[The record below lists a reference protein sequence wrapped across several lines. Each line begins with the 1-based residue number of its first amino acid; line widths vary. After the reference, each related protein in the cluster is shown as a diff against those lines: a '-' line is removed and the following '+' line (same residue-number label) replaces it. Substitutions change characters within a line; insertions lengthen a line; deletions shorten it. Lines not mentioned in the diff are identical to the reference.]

1 MDEKEKQLQTISN
14 LENSIASNK
23 KGMMIT
29 LVMAVVSFS
38 IACYGWCFEK
48 SFLILIGGIATFA
61 LIWLYCQLYS
71 GMKKMEKDLS
81 SARSNYG
88 KYLKDQEHIKE
99 LRKAERLQQARIEGA
114 QHPQCPMCGS
124 LQTQRI
130 TTAKRAAS
138 VYAVGLASDK
148 IGKQFE
154 CKACKYKW

>member
-23 KGMMIT
+23 KGMVIM
-29 LVMAVVSFS
+29 LVMADVLFS
-38 IACYGWCFEK
+38 IASYGWCFEK

-88 KYLKDQEHIKE
+88 KYLKEHVNINGN
-99 LRKAERLQQARIEGA
+99 R
-114 QHPQCPMCGS
+114 
-124 LQTQRI
+124 
-130 TTAKRAAS
+130 
-138 VYAVGLASDK
+138 
-148 IGKQFE
+148 
-154 CKACKYKW
+154 